1 MNDYNKFYDDLQNSD
16 EDIEMS
22 PNTEQNPN
30 HHMVLDPLNEPSNY
44 INLSEQNP
52 QNNQPPI
59 NQEKKEQKNDN
70 VNQDQNETNKNNY
83 GQNYLD
89 NDNIIGLIPDDNDGE
104 EKLDFY
110 PELPNVEVNKSKTSY
125 QLTEVQ
131 ASETTENNIEQTNV
145 LHLEENTAEAT
156 QNNNN

>member
-30 HHMVLDPLNEPSNY
+30 YHMVLDPLNEPSNY

-52 QNNQPPI
+52 QINPPPI

-70 VNQDQNETNKNNY
+70 VKQDQNETNKNNY

-110 PELPNVEVNKSKTSY
+110 PELPNVEVNQSKTSY

-131 ASETTENNIEQTNV
+131 ASETTENNMEQTNV